1 MGRTADSRVG
11 EFTAEELAGAPHR
24 SRQDGRD
31 RLVTE
36 NAAAHGALSEAAL
49 PDVLTGVTRG
59 AFVARGGGVVLDVE
73 DPATQSVVARFEQTS
88 QDGVADAVE
97 NAHGAW
103 LGWSR
108 LDPAERGR
116 HLMRVAET
124 LRAHADLLAR
134 LECIDSGKPI
144 SQARADIA
152 GSARYFE
159 YYAGLADK
167 IHGETIP
174 QPAGTFTYTVREPY
188 GVVAHI
194 TPWNAPLTQL
204 TRGVAPCLACGNT
217 VVVKPSE
224 LTPLT
229 SVLAARLMVEAGL
242 PPGVCNVVLGT
253 GDETGT
259 HLTSHPLVRHITF
272 TGSVAAGRRVGMV
285 AAERIVGVNLELG
298 GKSPSIVC
306 ADADLDVAAKAGA
319 LAVIRNSG
327 QSCFATTR
335 LIVDRRVH
343 DEFVEKLAAHVA
355 GLSVGHGLDDP
366 DVGPLISARQ
376 RSRVLDYIGLATRDG
391 AQVVVGGAAPDGVER
406 GHFVAPTVL
415 CGVTND
421 MTVAREE
428 IFGPVQSVIVFESL
442 DEAIAL
448 ANDTEYGLSAG
459 VFTGHVG
466 TAHRLA
472 AALQAGQVQVNRY
485 TGAGVEVPFG
495 GYKNSGLGREK
506 GLEALAHYTQLKS
519 VIVATG

>member
-1 MGRTADSRVG
+1 MEKPTD
-11 EFTAEELAGAPHR
+11 FAPR
-24 SRQDGRD
+24 LPGQNGRD
-31 RLVTE
+31 DP
-36 NAAAHGALSEAAL
+36 LSETAAVPGTLLKAAL
-49 PDVLTGVTRG
+49 PDVLTGVIGGTF
-59 AFVARGGGVVLDVE
+59 AARGGGPILEVE
-73 DPATQSVVARFEQTS
+73 DPAAQTIVARLEQIS
-88 QDGVADAVE
+88 ADGVAAAVE
-97 NAHGAW
+97 NAHAAW
-103 LGWSR
+103 LSWSR
-108 LDPAERGR
+108 IDPAERGR
-116 HLMRVAET
+116 HLMRVAQT

-134 LECIDSGKPI
+134 LETIDSGKPI

-229 SVLAARLMVEAGL
+229 SVLAARLMAEAGL

-253 GDETGT
+253 GDVTGAC
-259 HLTSHPLVRHITF
+259 LTSHPLVRHITF
-272 TGSVAAGRRVGMV
+272 TGSVAAGRRVGIV

-306 ADADLDVAAKAGA
+306 ADADLDVAARAGA

-335 LIVDRRVH
+335 MIVDQRVH
-343 DEFVEKLAAHVA
+343 DEFVDRLAAYVG

-366 DVGPLISARQ
+366 DLGPLISARQ
-376 RSRVLDYIGLATRDG
+376 RSRVLDHIGLAVRDG
-391 AQVVVGGAAPDGVER
+391 ARVVVGGGVPDGVER
-406 GHFVAPTVL
+406 GYFVAPTVL

-428 IFGPVQSVIVFESL
+428 IFGPVQSVISFGSL
-442 DEAIAL
+442 DEAIAV
-448 ANDTEYGLSAG
+448 ANDSEYGLSAG
-459 VFTGHVG
+459 VFTGDVG
-466 TAHRLA
+466 TAHRVA

-506 GLEALAHYTQLKS
+506 GLAALAHYTQLKS